1 MEMMYDKDMLEVIK
15 ILAQGND
22 EIAIRN
28 KRILNVLNTPRMFD
42 RVKKFYLKKNKKIN
56 MFPSKFESEL
66 PIVEEATVA
75 EVTAAVIRLASIAKS
90 IEELD
95 RMLDA

>member
-1 MEMMYDKDMLEVIK
+1 
-15 ILAQGND
+15 
-22 EIAIRN
+22 
-28 KRILNVLNTPRMFD
+28 MFD

-66 PIVEEATVA
+66 PIVEE
-75 EVTAAVIRLASIAKS
+75 VTAAVIRLESIAKS

>member
-1 MEMMYDKDMLEVIK
+1 
-15 ILAQGND
+15 
-22 EIAIRN
+22 
-28 KRILNVLNTPRMFD
+28 MFD